1 MLQQIISHTPTY
13 VWALL
18 AFLIYRG
25 VLACTDREVSL
36 RNLFIIP
43 AVMLYLSLQDLA
55 AKFGLD
61 GMTAGLWLL
70 GAAAGATLAW
80 ILVDGARIRVHREAG
95 TLVQPGSVVPLA
107 LMLSIFLTKYTVA
120 VLFVIQ
126 PALRHN
132 TLCMALVCL
141 LFGLFNGVFLG
152 RLARYLAAWQRQ
164 AALPLAA

>member
-13 VWALL
+13 VWAIL
-18 AFLIYRG
+18 AFLVYRG
-25 VLACTDREVSL
+25 VLACTDREVGL

-43 AVMLYLSLQDLA
+43 LVMLYLSLQDLTA
-55 AKFGLD
+55 RFGLG
-61 GMTAGLWLL
+61 GMTGGWWLL
-70 GAAAGATLAW
+70 GAAGGATLAW
-80 ILVDGARIRVHREAG
+80 TLIDGARIQVNRSAG
-95 TLVQPGSVVPLA
+95 TLVQRGSVVPLA

-132 TLCMALVCL
+132 TLGTAVVCV

-164 AALPLAA
+164 APLPIAA